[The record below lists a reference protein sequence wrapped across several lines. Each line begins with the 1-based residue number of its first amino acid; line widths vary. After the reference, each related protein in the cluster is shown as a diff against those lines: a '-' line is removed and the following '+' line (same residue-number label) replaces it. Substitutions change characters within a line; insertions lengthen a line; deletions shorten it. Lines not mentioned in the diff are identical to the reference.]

1 MGIQQ
6 HTYPVIMAPKAPSKT
21 GGKAAAKKAA
31 PSSGDKKKR
40 SKKRKESY
48 RIYIY
53 QVLKQVHKETGI
65 NTRAMSIM
73 DSFVNDVFDRIAT
86 EASGLAKRTG
96 RSTITAREIQTAVRI
111 LLPGELAKHAVVEGF
126 KSVNKYTGSSA
137 PAAAA

>member
-31 PSSGDKKKR
+31 PNSGDKKKR

-73 DSFVNDVFDRIAT
+73 DSFVNDIFDRI
-86 EASGLAKRTG
+86 AKRTG

-126 KSVNKYTGSSA
+126 KSVNKSTGSSA

>member
-1 MGIQQ
+1 MGTTTVT
-6 HTYPVIMAPKAPSKT
+6 HKSNKMAPKAASK
-21 GGKAAAKKAA
+21 GGKAAAKKAV
-31 PSSGDKKKR
+31 PTSGDKKKR
-40 SKKRKESY
+40 TKKRKESY

-53 QVLKQVHKETGI
+53 QVLKQVHKEKGI

-73 DSFVNDVFDRIAT
+73 DSFVNDIFDRIAT

-126 KSVNKYTGSSA
+126 KSVNKFTGSSGA
-137 PAAAA
+137 KSGS